1 MKKNLSCKIID
12 SISSVIVGKTEVI
25 KLLLITLIGE
35 GHALIEDV
43 PGIGKTKLAKSLALS
58 IGGVFKRVQCT
69 PDLLP
74 TDITGFNIY
83 NKELDKFILQHGPIF
98 ANVLLVDE
106 INRAVPR
113 TQSSLLE
120 SMEEIQV
127 TIDNETHL
135 LSKPFFVIAT
145 QNPIEFSGTFPLP
158 EAELDR
164 FLLRIKIGYPDKNEE
179 IEILNR
185 FQEDE
190 PLSKV
195 TSVADLEEIVKLQLL
210 RRKVIVSEEIKEYI
224 SEIAKRTRMHSSL
237 TLGMSPRASLA
248 LMKASQAKAM
258 LEDRE
263 YVLPDDIKSLL
274 IPVVSH
280 RLIIKNEEETRGVSI
295 ENILKE
301 ILSETKVP
309 IKLK

>member
-1 MKKNLSCKIID
+1 MKKNICGKIID
-12 SISSVIVGKTEVI
+12 SISGVIVGKRETI

-35 GHALIEDV
+35 GHALLEDV
-43 PGIGKTKLAKSLALS
+43 PGIGKTKLARSLALS
-58 IGGVFKRVQCT
+58 INGIFKRVQCT

-74 TDITGFNIY
+74 SDITGFNIY
-83 NKELDKFILQHGPIF
+83 NKTSDKFILQHGPIF

-127 TIDNETHL
+127 TIDNETHQ

-164 FLLRIKIGYPDKNEE
+164 FLLRIKMGYPDKNEE

-185 FQEDE
+185 FQEEE

-195 TSVADLEEIVKLQLL
+195 THVASLEEIIKLQLL
-210 RRKVIVSEEIKEYI
+210 RRKVTVSEEIKGYI
-224 SEIAKRTRMHSSL
+224 SEIAKKTRIHSSL

-280 RLIIKNEEETRGVSI
+280 RLIIKSEEETRGAAVD
-295 ENILKE
+295 NILKE
-301 ILSETKVP
+301 ILSEIKVP